1 MIATGQII
9 EVGQLVAEDGALGFV
24 IQRPNG
30 EFITVKGLTLEETR
44 AAAAMFLQP
53 IGMAIQPAAGVPP

>member
-9 EVGQLVAEDGALGFV
+9 EVGRLEDEGGAIGFV

-30 EFITVKGLTLEETR
+30 EFITVKGLTVDETR
-44 AAAAMFLQP
+44 TAAAMFLQA
-53 IGMAIQPAAGVPP
+53 MALVIQPAAGAPP